1 MLSAKLGRYYNYI
14 ELMPR
19 MTKLKKKRKHWHWL
33 KTYLVKVEDALKGIR
48 ETIIPF

>member
-19 MTKLKKKRKHWHWL
+19 MTKLKKKT
-33 KTYLVKVEDALKGIR
+33 KTLTLIENI
-48 ETIIPF
+48 